1 MAKTNAQE
9 QSRDEQQFPSCILYS
24 SPPEAS
30 SLSDWVREVQSN
42 RRGSGLTP
50 QNQPRVPDL
59 MEPGQ
64 RDKTQ

>member
-1 MAKTNAQE
+1 MAKTNAQK

-42 RRGSGLTP
+42 RSGSGLTP

-59 MEPGQ
+59 MEPGH